1 MKHSI
6 VNLVLRWAVLAVGV
20 ALSAALVTGINYDKW
35 TTLVL
40 VVLLL
45 GLFNVFLRPL
55 LVLFTLPFVVLT
67 LGLGLIVINAV
78 LLYFVD
84 YLVDGFEVDGVW
96 SALFGSLIIS
106 VTNMFLSRLTGTGPT
121 IRVQGSVNVGRRG
134 GPAAPAGKRIKDK
147 DAIDV

>member
-106 VTNMFLSRLTGTGPT
+106 VTNMFLSRLTGTGPK
-121 IRVQGSVNVGRRG
+121 IRVQASVNVGRSG